1 MSNQGKDIGF
11 PLGKPKP
18 KISTDVAHRRISEG
32 ETIPWLKSLRS
43 KRAFDAIKAMPS
55 IRTTIQ
61 PEQPAVLERT
71 PTFAKATSLELP
83 EHCTGED
90 ALVAT
95 VDNCLTH
102 LSANEDCALAGIDP
116 EGVHQMR
123 VALRRLDA
131 SLTLYKPLIPET
143 QMDRLQRRIKSVTQT
158 LGPARDWDVFI
169 GDMLD
174 PVASNM
180 SNDPD
185 LKFLRNIA
193 LRQRMAAYREV
204 QKTLRS
210 QPYRE
215 MWQEVALWLAE
226 REWRQQP
233 VSEKSVQLMHDVR
246 AFSES
251 VLDEAHRKLL
261 KRGKGFAV
269 LDARERHKLR
279 IRIKKVRYAA
289 EFFSPLY
296 HVERS
301 ESFLVALRNMQ
312 DDLGRLNDVETARG
326 LVDGLTTGD
335 SERARRAARAGG
347 LVIGWHRHAAAQRE
361 NQLVRH
367 WRKLKKAEPF
377 WH

>member
-1 MSNQGKDIGF
+1 MSNQGKEVGF
-11 PLGKPKP
+11 PKGNAKSPMAGARHTSP
-18 KISTDVAHRRISEG
+18 GEG
-32 ETIPWLKSLRS
+32 ETVPWLKSLRS
-43 KRAFDAIKAMPS
+43 KRAFDAIKAAPLALVSQEKSSTS
-55 IRTTIQ
+55 ID
-61 PEQPAVLERT
+61 RT
-71 PTFAKATSLELP
+71 PSFAKAIPLVLP
-83 EHCTGED
+83 DPCTGED

-102 LSANEDCALAGIDP
+102 LSANEECALAGIDP

-131 SLTLYKPLIPET
+131 ALALYEPLIP
-143 QMDRLQRRIKSVTQT
+143 QPQLDRLLRRIKTITQT

-180 SNDPD
+180 PNDAD
-185 LKFLRNIA
+185 LKFLRKIA

-204 QKTLRS
+204 HKTLRS
-210 QPYRE
+210 QAYRE
-215 MWQEVALWLAE
+215 MWQEMALWLAE
-226 REWRQQP
+226 REWRQQA
-233 VSEKSVQLMHDVR
+233 VSEKSVQLMNDVGS
-246 AFSES
+246 FSKT
-251 VLDEAHRKLL
+251 VLEKTHRKLL

-269 LDARERHKLR
+269 LDPHERHKLR

-301 ESFLVALRNMQ
+301 ENFLVALRNMQ
-312 DDLGRLNDVETARG
+312 DDLGRLNDIESARG
-326 LVDGLTTGD
+326 LLDGLATRD
-335 SERARRAARAGG
+335 AERNRRIARAGG
-347 LVIGWHRHAAAQRE
+347 LVIGWHRHAAALRE
-361 NQLVRH
+361 NQLSRH

-377 WH
+377 WR